1 MPVAGLIFEPVKIQ
15 TETLPLRNVANSG
28 SHGLRDLSAADLMD
42 KARQL
47 RRGVSADVP
56 ETLHFGKFEPTW
68 PCTIFRELT
77 LDATELRFVSDTSD
91 EPKRRNAMFTRVV
104 AVRTKPGKVKELSK
118 TIHDKILPILEDQPG
133 FVDEILLVSNS
144 EPDQILALSF
154 WKSQQDAERYT
165 HEEYPRINELIS
177 HLVESPPVSRTFDV
191 DIFTSHKI
199 TRGKA
204 A

>member
-1 MPVAGLIFEPVKIQ
+1 VEHLA
-15 TETLPLRNVANSG
+15 
-28 SHGLRDLSAADLMD
+28 
-42 KARQL
+42 
-47 RRGVSADVP
+47 
-56 ETLHFGKFEPTW
+56 LHY
-68 PCTIFRELT
+68 FRELT
-77 LDATELRFVSDTSD
+77 LDATEFRFVSDTSD

-104 AVRTKPGKVKELSK
+104 AVRTKPGKVREFSK
-118 TIHDKILPILEDQPG
+118 TIHDRILPILEDQPG